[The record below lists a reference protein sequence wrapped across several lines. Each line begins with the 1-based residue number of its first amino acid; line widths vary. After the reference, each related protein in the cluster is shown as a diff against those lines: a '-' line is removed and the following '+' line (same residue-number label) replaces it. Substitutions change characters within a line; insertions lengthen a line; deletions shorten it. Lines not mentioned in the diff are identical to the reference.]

1 MKRHR
6 AVAGMATPPKKKS
19 RRPAASARKA
29 LEPPPTRPLDDKW
42 TSKELDAALRAAG
55 LPNSY
60 RKKKANGSFFAK
72 ANWSTK
78 AGKRA
83 VLEDLARGP
92 TERQTGRRP
101 SSFARS
107 DAAHAGRV
115 SDDASLLAT
124 DGDGRAVCRWFA
136 TPLEGDQKS
145 WCGRFSCVHRHLLTT
160 QQAYVRAC
168 VVARDGGRCASCGVD
183 AAAAYE
189 SAATVWLAAAARD
202 RAAEDRAAAAARAVD
217 DGPLRA
223 WLERRLEKRGDTLP
237 PEGHWYQ
244 ADHVLGVADGGGVGT
259 HSNVLSSFQTLCAP
273 CHEDKTARARRDRAD
288 VVDLTTLEDEEAE
301 EVVDLTGA

>member
-72 ANWSTK
+72 ANWSKK

-107 DAAHAGRV
+107 DAVHAL
-115 SDDASLLAT
+115 SLI
-124 DGDGRAVCRWFA
+124 
-136 TPLEGDQKS
+136 
-145 WCGRFSCVHRHLLTT
+145 HI
-160 QQAYVRAC
+160 
-168 VVARDGGRCASCGVD
+168 
-183 AAAAYE
+183 
-189 SAATVWLAAAARD
+189 
-202 RAAEDRAAAAARAVD
+202 
-217 DGPLRA
+217 
-223 WLERRLEKRGDTLP
+223 
-237 PEGHWYQ
+237 
-244 ADHVLGVADGGGVGT
+244 
-259 HSNVLSSFQTLCAP
+259 
-273 CHEDKTARARRDRAD
+273 
-288 VVDLTTLEDEEAE
+288 
-301 EVVDLTGA
+301 